1 MSSAHVT
8 ENIPAY
14 ALGILEGTERA
25 EITLH
30 LESCP
35 ACREEL
41 RTYQVVVDQL
51 PMAVTQRTP
60 PRRLRAA
67 ILQAAAAQ
75 AEETRKQRSGLLSW
89 FTRPVNSLVGLIGL
103 VLIVV
108 LGAFNIYQ
116 WQQARQAAVQT
127 VTTFSDFRLVAMV
140 APNTTGQNTSGVLVI
155 NQPGTLGTLVVDGLT
170 KLDPSQQYQMWLIK
184 DGVRTSGGVFSVFG
198 SGYGYL
204 YIRSPEPLGS
214 YTSFGV
220 TIEPAGGSPGPTGE
234 KVLGGNL

>member
-1 MSSAHVT
+1 MSATHVT
-8 ENIPAY
+8 DDIPAY
-14 ALGILEGTERA
+14 ALGILEDTERA
-25 EITLH
+25 KITLH

-35 ACREEL
+35 ACSEEL
-41 RTYQVVVDQL
+41 RAYLAVVDQL
-51 PMAVTQRTP
+51 PMAVPQRAP
-60 PRRLRAA
+60 PKRLRAA

-75 AEETRKQRSGLLSW
+75 ADETPRQRSGLLAW
-89 FTRPVNSLVGLIGL
+89 LARPLNPLMGLVGL

-108 LGAFNIYQ
+108 LVGFNIFQ
-116 WQQARQAAVQT
+116 WQQAHQT
-127 VTTFSDFRLVAMV
+127 SENSQFSSFSLVAMTPPDSNNKE
-140 APNTTGQNTSGVLVI
+140 ATGILVI
-155 NQPGTLGTLVVDGLT
+155 NEEGKLGTLVVNGLT
-170 KLDPSQQYQMWLIK
+170 KLDPSLQYQMWLIK

-220 TIEPAGGSPGPTGE
+220 TIEPKGGSPGPTGD

>member
-8 ENIPAY
+8 DHISAY
-14 ALGILEGTERA
+14 ALGILEETERA
-25 EITLH
+25 EIALH

-41 RTYQVVVDQL
+41 RSYLAVVDHL
-51 PMAVTQRTP
+51 PLAVPQRTP
-60 PRRLRAA
+60 PKRLRAA

-75 AEETRKQRSGLLSW
+75 AEEPRKQRSGLLSW
-89 FTRPVNSLVGLIGL
+89 LARPLNPLVGLVGLI
-103 VLIVV
+103 LILI

-116 WQQARQAAVQT
+116 WQQAAT
-127 VTTFSDFRLVAMV
+127 GPTTFSEFRLVAMT
-140 APNTTGQNTSGVLVI
+140 PPQPTGQNTSGVLVI
-155 NQPGTLGTLVVDGLT
+155 NQRGTLGTLVVDGLT
-170 KLDPSQQYQMWLIK
+170 KLDESQQYQLWLTK
-184 DGVRTSGGVFSVFG
+184 DGIRTSGGVFNVFG
-198 SGYGYL
+198 GGYGYL

-220 TIEPAGGSPGPTGE
+220 TIEPKGGSPAPTGD